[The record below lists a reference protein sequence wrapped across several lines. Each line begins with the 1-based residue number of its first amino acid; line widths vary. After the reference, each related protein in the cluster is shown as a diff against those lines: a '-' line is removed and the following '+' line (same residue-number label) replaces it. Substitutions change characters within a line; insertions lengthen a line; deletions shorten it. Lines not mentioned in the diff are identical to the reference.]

1 MPMPTSDPMA
11 AFDVARV
18 HADYERH
25 HGDRAPLFEALC
37 RHIEPESVLYPGSH
51 IDIAPSVAFDHVTYV
66 DSDKKAN
73 RFFSDTGAVEELIRS
88 KRDGSSD
95 SFEVDFIHAD
105 YREPLDIAD
114 GSVDLLVS
122 LYAGFVAEHC
132 GRYLASGG
140 WLLVNNSHGDA
151 GVVSLTA
158 GYELIAVVDSRA
170 GTYQVSTSRL
180 DDHLVPKRG
189 GEPTIE
195 SLHASG
201 RGIAYTRS
209 PFAYLFEKQ

>member
-1 MPMPTSDPMA
+1 MQTSNPVA
-11 AFDVARV
+11 VIDVASV
-18 HADYERH
+18 YSDFARH

-37 RHIEPESVLYPGSH
+37 RHIEPESVLYPGSNV
-51 IDIAPSVAFDHVTYV
+51 DIAPSVAFDRVTYV
-66 DSDKKAN
+66 DSDKGAK
-73 RFFSDTGAVEELIRS
+73 RFFSQAEAVKELIRS
-88 KRDGSSD
+88 KRDDSSV
-95 SFEVDFIHAD
+95 SFEVDFIAAD
-105 YREPLDIAD
+105 YREPLDTPD

-122 LYAGFVAEHC
+122 LYAGFVTEHC
-132 GRYLASGG
+132 GRCLASGG

-151 GVVSLTA
+151 GVVSLTP

-189 GEPTIE
+189 GEPSIE